1 VVAVKDRLHRWQF
14 AYYSSALSSG
24 GIDDTHSVRRRIYN
38 MLVSLMLGSL
48 IGLSSMSPVRLATCE
63 VLTPTTVQND
73 NGPTTVGIYALHVRF
88 ADTTSQ
94 PISRVTFTLDDGSQV
109 SDVGTFSPGVAIN
122 HALGLSSTKASTCAV
137 TVVTFKNG
145 TTWNAN

>member
-1 VVAVKDRLHRWQF
+1 
-14 AYYSSALSSG
+14 
-24 GIDDTHSVRRRIYN
+24 
-38 MLVSLMLGSL
+38 MLVTLMLGSL

-73 NGPTTVGIYALHVRF
+73 NGPTTVGVYALHVRF

-122 HALGLSSTKASTCAV
+122 HALGLTTTTARSCEATMVRFA
-137 TVVTFKNG
+137 NG
-145 TTWNAN
+145 TIWNAN